1 MLCHQVGNVLESF
14 QGEQVKA
21 ARKNR
26 PQVTV
31 TCFVPCSDEHNDW
44 YNRGGQYIAIT
55 GTVKK
60 VDCSA
65 ILIDDMMIAL
75 EDIAGIDMCDVNT

>member
-1 MLCHQVGNVLESF
+1 LQ
-14 QGEQVKA
+14 QGIRSKGRISPVSSVQNLSITQPFLLYHHGC
-21 ARKNR
+21 RI
-26 PQVTV
+26 P
-31 TCFVPCSDEHNDW
+31 DNDW